1 MAEIRLSYIMPL
13 DFSEPIPEA
22 SSSDHPAQTTLKLR
36 ERLPG
41 VYRDLRRSPEQRDVG
56 ARQPRGTDVHL
67 HQLSVCKI
75 IPEAQNYSLELF
87 SE

>member
-1 MAEIRLSYIMPL
+1 MAEVRLSYIRPL

-36 ERLPG
+36 ERLAG
-41 VYRDLRRSPEQRDVG
+41 VYRDLRLSPEQRDMG
-56 ARQPRGTDVHL
+56 ARQPRGTDIHG
-67 HQLSVCKI
+67 HQPSICKI
-75 IPEAQNYSLELF
+75 ITEAQNYSLEFF